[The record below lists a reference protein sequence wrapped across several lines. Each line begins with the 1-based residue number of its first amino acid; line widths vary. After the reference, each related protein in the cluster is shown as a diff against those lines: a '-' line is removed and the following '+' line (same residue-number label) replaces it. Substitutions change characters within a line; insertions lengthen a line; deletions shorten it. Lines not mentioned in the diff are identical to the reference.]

1 MTFILKIDEDDAL
14 PFIRQLPEKKSR
26 RIVDSKIKLL
36 AEDPYHGKGGDKE
49 CLTLRDGVKIY
60 RLYIARSIT
69 VFYKICDDTV
79 FITEV
84 LTIQQVHKKYIRL

>member
-14 PFIRQLPEKKSR
+14 PFIRKLPEKSR

-36 AEDPYHGKGGDKE
+36 AEDPYPGKGGDKE

-60 RLYIARSIT
+60 RLHIARSIT
-69 VFYKICDDTV
+69 VFYKIRDDTV

-84 LTIQQVHKKYIRL
+84 LTIEQAHKKYNRL